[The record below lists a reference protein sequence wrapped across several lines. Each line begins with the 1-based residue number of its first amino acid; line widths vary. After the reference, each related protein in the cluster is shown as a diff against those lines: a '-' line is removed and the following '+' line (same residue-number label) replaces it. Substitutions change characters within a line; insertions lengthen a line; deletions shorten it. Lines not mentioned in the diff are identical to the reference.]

1 MWTLSGFA
9 DEISLDLEEQCEL
22 LDTLGIRFIELRSAW
37 DTNVLDLDDDQVGR
51 VRKILAAH
59 GISLSSVGSPIG
71 KISVHDDFEPHL
83 ARFRRAVGVAEELEA
98 PYIRLFSFFIPGGED
113 PAVHRDEVIRRMS
126 ALAAAAAGHDVVLV
140 HENEKEIYGDVP
152 ERCLDVVESVG
163 SHQLRL
169 AWDPANFVQCGVR
182 PFTDG
187 YAMLRPYVDYIQI
200 KDADRATGTVLPA
213 GQGDGQLRETLDALR
228 ADGFDGFFSME
239 PHLEVAGSHGGFSG
253 AQQFTR
259 ATRAF
264 TGLLD
269 EAGIGYC

>member
-1 MWTLSGFA
+1 
-9 DEISLDLEEQCEL
+9 
-22 LDTLGIRFIELRSAW
+22 
-37 DTNVLDLDDDQVGR
+37 
-51 VRKILAAH
+51 
-59 GISLSSVGSPIG
+59 
-71 KISVHDDFEPHL
+71 
-83 ARFRRAVGVAEELEA
+83 
-98 PYIRLFSFFIPGGED
+98 
-113 PAVHRDEVIRRMS
+113 MS

-140 HENEKEIYGDVP
+140 HENEKEIYGDIP

-182 PFTDG
+182 PFTDA

-200 KDADRATGTVLPA
+200 KDADRATGRVLPA
-213 GQGDGQLRETLDALR
+213 GEGDGQLRETLEALR

-269 EAGIGYC
+269 EAGIGYR

>member
-9 DEISLDLEEQCEL
+9 DEISPDLEEQCEL
-22 LDTLGIRFIELRSAW
+22 LDTLGIRFIEFRSAW
-37 DTNVLDLDDDQVGR
+37 DTNVLDLDDDQVDQ
-51 VRKILAAH
+51 VRKTLAAH
-59 GISLSSVGSPIG
+59 GISASSIGSPIG
-71 KISVHDDFEPHL
+71 KISVRDDFEPHL
-83 ARFRRAVGVAEELEA
+83 VRFRRAVRVAEELEA
-98 PYIRLFSFFIPGGED
+98 PYIRLFSFFIPEGED
-113 PAVHRDEVIRRMS
+113 PAVHRDEVVRRMS
-126 ALAAAAAGHDVVLV
+126 ALAAAAAGHEVVLL

-163 SHQLRL
+163 SHQLKL

-182 PFTDG
+182 PFSDG
-187 YAMLRPYVDYIQI
+187 YALLRPHVHYIQV
-200 KDADRATGTVLPA
+200 KDAELASGTVVPA
-213 GQGDGQLRETLDALR
+213 GQGDGQLRETLGALH

-239 PHLEVAGSHGGFSG
+239 PHLAVAGTHGGFSG

-259 ATRAF
+259 ATLAF